1 MKVHELENKVDDTT
15 SKNRFLMLEKYELE
29 DHLEA
34 ATTKTL
40 VQVTELDD
48 LQARYKDL
56 KVKCRALEFE
66 ARQDGSSEV
75 EDLWVELHEA
85 HTKIH
90 FLESTIK
97 RYEAREARHKFWQS
111 GMTDKLENL
120 KEHVCHFAAEG
131 NQVPEV
137 WDRLVRNFTDMY
149 DFHWDALEEYDH
161 QEEDASPPTPTID
174 EDQRSK
180 EPVFKGLDE
189 PIDTPFDES
198 PSHDDSMAKLDE
210 SMIVDLTIKD
220 RSAAS
225 HGSDDAA
232 APESQEPDSDTERPA
247 FESTANVRKRLSRSQ
262 RKKALKAQK
271 QAAEGKNNERRSEN
285 RRKKDRRGKGR
296 QRKGHQRKGHQNKD
310 P

>member
-1 MKVHELENKVDDTT
+1 M
-15 SKNRFLMLEKYELE
+15 
-29 DHLEA
+29 
-34 ATTKTL
+34 
-40 VQVTELDD
+40 
-48 LQARYKDL
+48 
-56 KVKCRALEFE
+56 
-66 ARQDGSSEV
+66 

-90 FLESTIK
+90 SLESTIK
-97 RYEAREARHKFWQS
+97 RYEAREARHKSWQS

-161 QEEDASPPTPTID
+161 QEEDASPPTPTRD

-189 PIDTPFDES
+189 PIDTPFAES

-220 RSAAS
+220 KSAAS

-232 APESQEPDSDTERPA
+232 APESQEPDPDTERPA
-247 FESTANVRKRLSRSQ
+247 SESTANVRKKLSRSQ

-271 QAAEGKNNERRSEN
+271 QAAESKNNERRS
-285 RRKKDRRGKGR
+285 
-296 QRKGHQRKGHQNKD
+296 
-310 P
+310 